1 MVKSSNEPLQ
11 PNPFTTYRDPKTGLW
26 VVVTAT
32 SFSEP
37 HPSLNSEE
45 NCQSHNPELLLS
57 QGGKVQS

>member
-26 VVVTAT
+26 VVVKAT

-37 HPSLNSEE
+37 HPSSNSEE
-45 NCQSHNPELLLS
+45 DRKTHNHELLLS
-57 QGGKVQS
+57 QAGKVQS